1 MSYIEACNVA
11 VESIKLLNCTTS
23 PLQYRQCPIH
33 IDYSPHLSLVKV
45 AVTTHDVIYI
55 SSESRASSTILA
67 ILHTMENSRVM
78 VVPMREAVR
87 AIVARRLVTVI
98 HAVSHAGKKQLKKKR
113 REKLKEGGKETTVVE
128 NEEEE
133 EATRRS

>member
-1 MSYIEACNVA
+1 
-11 VESIKLLNCTTS
+11 
-23 PLQYRQCPIH
+23 
-33 IDYSPHLSLVKV
+33 
-45 AVTTHDVIYI
+45 
-55 SSESRASSTILA
+55 
-67 ILHTMENSRVM
+67 MENSRVM

-87 AIVARRLVTVI
+87 AIVRLVTVI

>member
-1 MSYIEACNVA
+1 
-11 VESIKLLNCTTS
+11 
-23 PLQYRQCPIH
+23 
-33 IDYSPHLSLVKV
+33 
-45 AVTTHDVIYI
+45 
-55 SSESRASSTILA
+55 
-67 ILHTMENSRVM
+67 MENPRVM